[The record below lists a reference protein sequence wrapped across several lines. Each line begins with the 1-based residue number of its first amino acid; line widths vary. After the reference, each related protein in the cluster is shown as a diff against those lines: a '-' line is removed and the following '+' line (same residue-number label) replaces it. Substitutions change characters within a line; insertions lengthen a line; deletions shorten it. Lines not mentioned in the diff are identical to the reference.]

1 MTVAI
6 SAGRTTS
13 TAASL
18 SHMPV
23 LMIVANVSTAL
34 GWNGS
39 SWSDMLS
46 SMAAT
51 APLDW
56 KNLHIP

>member
-6 SAGRTTS
+6 SARRTTS
-13 TAASL
+13 TTASL

-23 LMIVANVSTAL
+23 LMIVAHVSTAL

-39 SWSDMLS
+39 SRSNMLS
-46 SMAAT
+46 SMAAS

-56 KNLHIP
+56 KNLHVP